1 MAVQK
6 LDKLDKQILRMI
18 IRGCESTI
26 LGGGSC
32 LQCERS
38 SNPSAYSETNE
49 YGSAERFAICY

>member
-18 IRGCESTI
+18 SEDAR
-26 LGGGSC
+26 
-32 LQCERS
+32 
-38 SNPSAYSETNE
+38 SAYSETNE